1 MNAGKTEIPGKL
13 KPGSKPEVDVKARYP
28 GGLFFL
34 MKEILKLMFN
44 KARFAGPMLLLLMW
58 LCGTSLA
65 AEGAPELD
73 PDCVM
78 QQANEAAAETTM
90 AELRLRCQLMAT
102 EERAQ
107 VIPPQP
113 AIGTVEKRMEAESDS
128 VLRPFSLM
136 THKPN
141 YVLAAAYNTEGWTDR
156 VLEQTAPLT
165 SSYEDYEAQF
175 QVSIKVPLGIG
186 VFNDRMDW
194 YAAYTNRSFW
204 QVYDHVDS
212 EPFRETNHE
221 PETWLQFKND
231 WSVFGFRNSVNSIGV
246 VHQSNGQS
254 GDLSRTWNR
263 LYGNFIF
270 EKGGWAL
277 SIKPWIWIF
286 QEFGE
291 VDNPDIDEYMGNGEF
306 RAAYAHNGHVFSGM
320 LRNQLESG
328 FDRGAVELSWSF
340 PVFDYPYLKGY
351 VQYFN
356 GYGES
361 LIDYNRKVN
370 RIGIGISITDWL
382 Q

>member
-1 MNAGKTEIPGKL
+1 MLKKNTWVTWAVLLVAGAGAQ
-13 KPGSKPEVDVKARYP
+13 SAAQAAAR
-28 GGLFFL
+28 
-34 MKEILKLMFN
+34 N
-44 KARFAGPMLLLLMW
+44 V
-58 LCGTSLA
+58 
-65 AEGAPELD
+65 PELN
-73 PDCVM
+73 PACVM
-78 QQANEAAAETTM
+78 QMANEASAGTTLAEV
-90 AELRLRCQLMAT
+90 RQRCQVVAG
-102 EERAQ
+102 EEGTRP
-107 VIPPQP
+107 IHEQP
-113 AIGTVEKRMEAESDS
+113 GMGTVEKRLEAEDDS

-141 YVLAAAYNTEGWTDR
+141 YVLAAAYNSEGWADR
-156 VLEQTAPLT
+156 VLEQDSSQTT
-165 SSYEDYEAQF
+165 SYEDYEAQF

-186 VFNDRMDW
+186 LFSDRVDV

-221 PETWLQFKND
+221 PEAWLQMKND
-231 WSVFGFRNSVNSIGV
+231 WTVFGFRNSINSIGI

-263 LYGNFIF
+263 LYGNFVF
-270 EKGGWAL
+270 EKGDWAL
-277 SIKPWIWIF
+277 SYKPWVWIF
-286 QEFGE
+286 QEYGE
-291 VDNPDIDEYMGNGEF
+291 VDNPDIDDYMGHGEF
-306 RAAYAHNGHVFSGM
+306 RAAYAHGGHVITGM
-320 LRNQLESG
+320 IRNQFESG

-370 RIGIGISITDWL
+370 RIGIGISVTDWL
-382 Q
+382 H

>member
-1 MNAGKTEIPGKL
+1 MLKSTVILGAVTTALLAWSAPVFAEI
-13 KPGSKPEVDVKARYP
+13 V
-28 GGLFFL
+28 
-34 MKEILKLMFN
+34 
-44 KARFAGPMLLLLMW
+44 
-58 LCGTSLA
+58 
-65 AEGAPELD
+65 LD
-73 PDCVM
+73 QGCVM
-78 QQANEAAAETTM
+78 RLADEADADMTL
-90 AELRLRCQLMAT
+90 AELRQACQVVAT
-102 EERAQ
+102 EEAVVEIQ
-107 VIPPQP
+107 QQP
-113 AIGTVEKRMEAESDS
+113 TINTVEQRLEVESES

-141 YVLAAAYNTEGWTDR
+141 YMLVGAYNTEGWTDR
-156 VLEQTAPLT
+156 VLEQSPPKT

-186 VFNDRMDW
+186 LFNERVDW

-221 PETWLQFKND
+221 PESWLQWKND
-231 WSVFGFRNSVNSIGV
+231 WTVFGFRNSVNAFGI

-263 LYGNFIF
+263 VYGNFVF

-277 SIKPWIWIF
+277 SLKPWVWVF
-286 QEFGE
+286 KEYGE
-291 VDNPDIDEYMGNGEF
+291 VDNPDIDDYMGHGEF
-306 RAAYAHNGHVFSGM
+306 RAAYAHNGHVLSGM

-340 PVFDYPYLKGY
+340 PVFGYPYLKGY
-351 VQYFN
+351 VQYFY

-361 LIDYNRKVN
+361 LIDYNNKVN
-370 RIGIGISITDWL
+370 RIGVGISITDWL